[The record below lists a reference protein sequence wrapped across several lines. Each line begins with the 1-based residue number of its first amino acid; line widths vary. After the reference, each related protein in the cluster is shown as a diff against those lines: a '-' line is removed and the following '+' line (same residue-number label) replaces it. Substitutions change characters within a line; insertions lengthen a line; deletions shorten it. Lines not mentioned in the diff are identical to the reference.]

1 MLDIA
6 MSSNIYLYFKILA
19 DIPLDM
25 DVAAN

>member
-6 MSSNIYLYFKILA
+6 MSSNIYLYFKILG